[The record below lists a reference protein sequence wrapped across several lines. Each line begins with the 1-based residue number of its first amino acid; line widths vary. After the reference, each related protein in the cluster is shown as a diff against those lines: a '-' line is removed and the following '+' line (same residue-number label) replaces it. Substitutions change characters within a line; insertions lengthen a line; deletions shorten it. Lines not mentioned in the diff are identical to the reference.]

1 MRIAVLGASGMAG
14 SAITEEAAA
23 RGHDVLAVARRF
35 RESVSASASASA
47 SVAWHAIDVTDT
59 AALTDAISP
68 ADAVVLAVR
77 PRQGQEHEIARMTKS
92 ALDAASSAAAPLVVI
107 GGAGPLWSPNLPDTR
122 VLDDP
127 SFVPPE
133 WRAVASASADQLLEC
148 EAHPYRGWTYV
159 SPPAIFSAGPRSGR
173 YVRGGTTLLVD
184 ANGESVISAA
194 DLAIAVLDEIERPGT
209 DRHFTV
215 ASNSS

>member
-1 MRIAVLGASGMAG
+1 M
-14 SAITEEAAA
+14 
-23 RGHDVLAVARRF
+23 
-35 RESVSASASASA
+35 
-47 SVAWHAIDVTDT
+47 
-59 AALTDAISP
+59 
-68 ADAVVLAVR
+68 
-77 PRQGQEHEIARMTKS
+77 
-92 ALDAASSAAAPLVVI
+92 
-107 GGAGPLWSPNLPDTR
+107 
-122 VLDDP
+122 LDDP

-159 SPPAIFSAGPRSGR
+159 SPPAIFRTGRRSGR

-184 ANGESVISAA
+184 ANGESVISSA

-215 ASNSS
+215 ASNGS